1 MRTWPSTRVAG
12 MMSFIR
18 LSVRRNVLLPQPD
31 GPMKAVTRF
40 DCIRIVMPSSA
51 SLRAVV
57 EVQVLDVDLRRAL
70 GRRGLAAANHR
81 RATRGSDRA

>member
-1 MRTWPSTRVAG
+1 

-40 DCIRIVMPSSA
+40 GRMPIVMSSSA
-51 SLRAVV
+51 C
-57 EVQVLDVDLRRAL
+57 
-70 GRRGLAAANHR
+70 LAP
-81 RATRGSDRA
+81 